1 MFTYTDENGNF
12 IVESGSNAVPIMKV
26 SGSVIYI
33 SGSILPFES
42 TTAAFS
48 EIGSLAKP
56 FKELYVESAS
66 INFVDTTKAV
76 NHAGR
81 RVKFS
86 KEDVDNL
93 KAGRPIN
100 DEGVVSASGD
110 MHVVGDSLFRG
121 VTVNEGITKLKGATE
136 VSGALLV
143 RGDSGFHGNV
153 DVIGGFRVNGNAIS
167 QDELRR
173 LEGLTA
179 TTDELN
185 VMDGLT
191 ATTQE
196 LNKMDGVTATTSE
209 LNIMDGVTATTQELN
224 KMDGV
229 TATTAELNK
238 MDGVTA
244 TTAELNYTDGV
255 TSNIQTQLNNKYTL
269 GATVPSDLI
278 PDRDARF
285 ALGST
290 LRKWTEVHAQNL
302 LIDTLSS
309 ISGVHILGGAGTT
322 TISQIPLNGLLDA
335 RTDNVFYMGVDGTI
349 NGMRGLRVTG
359 QIVTI
364 IQPNGRRNDFTHQ
377 STNVNIHSTE
387 KFVFP
392 LNRNLSGR
400 GPQALRF
407 IYDGTNRC
415 WYRLI

>member
-1 MFTYTDENGNF
+1 MFNYTDDDGNF

-196 LNKMDGVTATTSE
+196 LNKMDGVTATT
-209 LNIMDGVTATTQELN
+209 
-224 KMDGV
+224 
-229 TATTAELNK
+229 AELNK

-290 LRKWTEVHAQNL
+290 IRKWTEVHAQNL

-349 NGMRGLRVTG
+349 NGIRGTRVMG
-359 QIVTI
+359 QVVTI